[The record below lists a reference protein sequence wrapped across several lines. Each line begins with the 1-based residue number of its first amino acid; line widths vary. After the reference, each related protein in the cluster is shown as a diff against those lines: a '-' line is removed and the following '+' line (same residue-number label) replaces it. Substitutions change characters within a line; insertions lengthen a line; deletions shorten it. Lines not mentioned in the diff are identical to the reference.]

1 MKPGKLTD
9 DEFEYMKSHTL
20 QGCEI
25 LESMK
30 KNWEPEYQKACYE
43 ICRSHHERYDGRGY
57 PDGLKGDEI
66 PVSAQLVSVADV
78 YDALI
83 NERCYKA
90 AFSKKTAFYMIVNG
104 GVRCVLSE
112 ADGSVPLGKT
122 PVREIL
128 REEG

>member
-1 MKPGKLTD
+1 MTRREEIYFSALSKDRAESADMLEKHEQCKNEELIKVA
-9 DEFEYMKSHTL
+9 YTL
-20 QGCEI
+20 
-25 LESMK
+25 
-30 KNWEPEYQKACYE
+30 
-43 ICRSHHERYDGRGY
+43 CRWHHERYDGRGY

-104 GVRCVLSE
+104 ECGVFSPKLMEAFRAVRRQFEKLSE
-112 ADGSVPLGKT
+112 KKV
-122 PVREIL
+122 E
-128 REEG
+128 